1 MARFSLLVL
10 FFASVHAVL
19 GVSLRKRISDGDFF
33 NVTDGGGSWLD
44 SGNGTLG
51 EPLNVVISSLSSEQ
65 VLTDDGFLN
74 FAQAIG
80 FSTEC
85 LGIHLGSPQSANLGD
100 GNGNVNQTTEL
111 RENYP
116 IGGTC
121 EESLV
126 GGNHLR
132 MFRQSGS
139 EHNTGALFLAVS
151 KEETVFQSHD
161 IASDGYDVGRDSLVA
176 SALNNPSYGSVSY
189 TVTAQNLTGY
199 LTAGNGTNH
208 GIAIDGVVKL
218 LTVTATGSLS
228 APAALSGALPHLGA
242 PPCMASINFW
252 TLVGLVLVQCLCFS
266 LF

>member
-1 MARFSLLVL
+1 MARFPLLVI
-10 FFASVHAVL
+10 FFVHAVL
-19 GVSLRKRISDGDFF
+19 GVSLRKRVSDGDFF
-33 NVTDGGGSWLD
+33 NVTEGGGSWLD
-44 SGNGTLG
+44 SGDGTLG
-51 EPLNVVISSLSSEQ
+51 EPLNVVISGLSSEQ
-65 VLTDDGFLN
+65 VLTDNGFLN

-85 LGIHLGSPQSANLGD
+85 LGVHLGSPQSANLGD
-100 GNGNVNQTTEL
+100 GNGNVNQTIEL

-132 MFRQSGS
+132 MFRQNGS

-151 KEETVFQSHD
+151 KEESVIESHT
-161 IASDGYDVGRDSLVA
+161 IATDGYDVGRDSLVA
-176 SALNNPSYGSVSY
+176 SALNNPSSGSVSY

-199 LTAGNGTNH
+199 LAAGSNGINH

-218 LTVTATGSLS
+218 LTVK
-228 APAALSGALPHLGA
+228 
-242 PPCMASINFW
+242 I
-252 TLVGLVLVQCLCFS
+252 Q
-266 LF
+266 